1 VPLPGPVR
9 KWVYFAMIGVLVTS
23 ILAWWLTRDR
33 LPAEIRIATAAP
45 GGLYHRVGT
54 LLGDEISRRTGR
66 PVRLVATKGSVENR
80 ELLLKGGVDLAILQA
95 SAASM
100 QKLSVIA
107 PLYREVCHVIVRR
120 DSGIQSV
127 RDLSERSVLLGP
139 VGSGM
144 RESALQVLNHYR
156 IEPSKLTETEHY
168 FQDLMK
174 DPKLEAAIVTTGMN
188 NPDLVELLACD
199 KFTLLPIMDAEA
211 LSVRF
216 GFFYPV
222 NIPRGIYMEGPTVP
236 PEPVPTVATTAF
248 LAAAENAPPLLIS
261 DSLRAL
267 YESDLNLALPTLIS
281 ARDAREVPL
290 PRLHPAARNY
300 HDPYEGLGLLSNA
313 MQSLAAIKEL
323 LISLCAG
330 VYLLWERQNRIREAR
345 EKEEVHRQK
354 EHLDAFL
361 SETVRIE
368 KAQMSVDDPAKL
380 REMLDEVTR
389 IKLRALEELT
399 HEDLRGDRLFS
410 IFLMQCSNLIRKIQS
425 KIILSAQISTNIALR
440 HAARDDEVVE

>member
-1 VPLPGPVR
+1 MPLPGSVR
-9 KWVYFAMIGVLVTS
+9 KWVYFAMVGVLITS
-23 ILAWWLTRDR
+23 VVAWWFTRDR
-33 LPAEIRIATAAP
+33 LPPEIRIATAAQ
-45 GGLYHRVGT
+45 GGLYHHVGT

-66 PVRLVATKGSVENR
+66 PVRLISTNGSIENR

-100 QKLSVIA
+100 QKLAVIA
-107 PLYREVCHVIVRR
+107 PLYREICHVIVRR
-120 DSGIQSV
+120 DSGIESV
-127 RDLSERSVLLGP
+127 RDLSGRAVVIGP
-139 VGSGM
+139 EGSGM
-144 RESALQVLNHYR
+144 RESALQVLQHYR
-156 IEPSKLTETEHY
+156 IDVSKLKETGRY
-168 FQDLMK
+168 FLDLMK

-211 LSVRF
+211 LAVRF
-216 GFFYPV
+216 GFFYPANV
-222 NIPRGIYMEGPTVP
+222 PRGIYMEGPTVP
-236 PEPVPTVATTAF
+236 PDPVPTVATTAF
-248 LAAAENAPPLLIS
+248 LAAGENASPLLITET
-261 DSLRAL
+261 LAAL
-267 YESDLNLALPTLIS
+267 YETDLNLALPTLIS
-281 ARDAREVPL
+281 ARDARDVPL
-290 PRLHPAARNY
+290 PRLHSAARNY

-330 VYLLWERQNRIREAR
+330 LYLIWERQNRIREAR
-345 EKEEVHRQK
+345 EKEEVRRQK
-354 EHLDAFL
+354 EHLDSFL

-368 KAQMSVDDPAKL
+368 KAQMTIDEPARL

-425 KIILSAQISTNIALR
+425 KIILSAQISTNLALR
-440 HAARDDEVVE
+440 QSARDDEVVE